1 MEMNGN
7 RTQNDPERRITDLAA
22 LPPELHLLIANFL
35 PFPFNIHLKLTCSY
49 FNSLIPPLT
58 HDELLLAE
66 RTDHAVAHDLY
77 VCCYCLRLRPAYQF
91 AQRML
96 QRRRSKGARDARKR
110 FCVDCG
116 LMQRGEAE
124 EARYGPG
131 AQIVVQGVSYVLCIV
146 CKRFEVRA
154 SESDGRYP
162 SLCRN
167 CFERSAVERTKMTR
181 QETERRRQAEERNQQ
196 ISFTE
201 LLQH

>member
-1 MEMNGN
+1 
-7 RTQNDPERRITDLAA
+7 
-22 LPPELHLLIANFL
+22 
-35 PFPFNIHLKLTCSY
+35 
-49 FNSLIPPLT
+49 
-58 HDELLLAE
+58 
-66 RTDHAVAHDLY
+66 
-77 VCCYCLRLRPAYQF
+77 
-91 AQRML
+91 
-96 QRRRSKGARDARKR
+96 
-110 FCVDCG
+110 
-116 LMQRGEAE
+116 MQRGEAE

-196 ISFTE
+196 TSFTE